1 MEEWLPATGPLSRMS
16 LVYPDDVKVLG
27 GIQNLIEIICKKN
40 VSFSVLYREHK
51 ALTMLGEN
59 ISVSCLIS

>member
-27 GIQNLIEIICKKN
+27 GIQNLIEIICKKKRFF
-40 VSFSVLYREHK
+40 FS
-51 ALTMLGEN
+51 
-59 ISVSCLIS
+59 II